1 MAYTI
6 LEVEKKTGI
15 PSRTL
20 RFWISKGLF
29 PFIERDKNGIRYFA
43 ESDVRWAEWVNCLRS
58 CNMRIKDIK
67 RYITLAKGGIQTA
80 KERKE
85 LLEQQFA
92 DLNEQLE
99 ILNVARKKIESKI
112 ALYNQMLETGIDF
125 LNPNDK
131 SYAIP
136 TQNEKK

>member
-6 LEVEKKTGI
+6 IEVEKKTGI

-43 ESDVRWAEWVNCLRS
+43 ESDVRWVEWVNCLRS
-58 CNMRIKDIK
+58 CNMHIRDIK
-67 RYITLAKGGIQTA
+67 HYISLTKGGMQTA

-85 LLEQQFA
+85 LLERQFA

-99 ILNVARKKIESKI
+99 ILNAARKKIESKI
-112 ALYNQMLETGIDF
+112 ALYEQMLETGVDF

-131 SYAIP
+131 SYLQP
-136 TQNEKK
+136 LTDTKC